1 MSTELPALS
10 LKNWLSKHGGG
21 FNTRVR
27 FSEATSGSRI
37 VASEHIPE
45 DTEIVSCPFD
55 LAITRQHAQLAL
67 GNFLDT
73 SEIICS
79 THWSERQWIST
90 YIIFHWIISDES
102 PPNLKILAHY
112 PYLNTLPCSEKLL
125 TPLHFTSEEMQ
136 LFKGTNLY
144 GATLDRERDWRT
156 EWADCLDKVT
166 QANQDWGKSFTWSVT
181 FSKER
186 YLTAATYLS
195 SRAFPSSLLSPTPS
209 LKHSPLTEPV
219 LLPGIDSLNHA
230 RGQPVSW
237 VVRYPNN
244 VSPDS
249 SLQEPKISLIL
260 HTSATA
266 GDELFNNYG
275 PKPNSELILGYGF
288 SLPQNPDDTILLKI
302 GGIEGHKW
310 EIGRNAIGAES
321 LWKEILG
328 SFIDDPASEP
338 DYEDVLDAS
347 SMLLEMVQALLD
359 RLPVEAIQNS
369 AWIRPEVCT
378 MFRNYVEGQR
388 DILTSLVTF
397 AKNQEHQ
404 AIQLAREAGVE
415 IVFEDD

>member
-1 MSTELPALS
+1 MDRLLRQGHASQSRLGQVLYMVGYILRVYSLS
-10 LKNWLSKHGGG
+10 Q
-21 FNTRVR
+21 F
-27 FSEATSGSRI
+27 
-37 VASEHIPE
+37 
-45 DTEIVSCPFD
+45 
-55 LAITRQHAQLAL
+55 
-67 GNFLDT
+67 
-73 SEIICS
+73 
-79 THWSERQWIST
+79 
-90 YIIFHWIISDES
+90 IFC
-102 PPNLKILAHY
+102 Y
-112 PYLNTLPCSEKLL
+112 
-125 TPLHFTSEEMQ
+125 
-136 LFKGTNLY
+136 
-144 GATLDRERDWRT
+144 DR
-156 EWADCLDKVT
+156 
-166 QANQDWGKSFTWSVT
+166 
-181 FSKER
+181 ER

-237 VVRYPNN
+237 VVRYPDN
-244 VSPDS
+244 VSPSS

-288 SLPQNPDDTILLKI
+288 SLPQNLDDTILLKI

-310 EIGRNAIGAES
+310 EIGRNAIGAEG

-359 RLPVEAIQNS
+359 RLPVEAVQNF
-369 AWIRPEVCT
+369 ALIRPEVST
-378 MFRNYVEGQR
+378 MFRDYVEGMFSEYWEVR
-388 DILTSLVTF
+388 RLMSLIKVNATY
-397 AKNQEHQ
+397 
-404 AIQLAREAGVE
+404 
-415 IVFEDD
+415 

>member
-1 MSTELPALS
+1 MIALFYQFLLDQLLSQKLTS
-10 LKNWLSKHGGG
+10 L
-21 FNTRVR
+21 TRSR
-27 FSEATSGSRI
+27 QATSGSRV
-37 VASEHIPE
+37 VASEDIPE

-73 SEIICS
+73 SEIISS

-90 YIIFHWIISDES
+90 YIIFHWIICDES
-102 PPNLKILAHY
+102 QPNLKILAHY
-112 PYLNTLPCSEKLL
+112 PYLKTLPSSEKLL
-125 TPLHFTSEEMQ
+125 TPLHFTSEEIQ

-156 EWADCLDKVT
+156 EWADCLDRVS
-166 QANQDWGKSFTWSVT
+166 QANQDWGKSFTW
-181 FSKER
+181 ER

-244 VSPDS
+244 VPPDS

-260 HTSATA
+260 HTPAT
-266 GDELFNNYG
+266 GGNELFNNYG

-310 EIGRNAIGAES
+310 EIGRNTIGAES

-369 AWIRPEVCT
+369 ALIRPEVST
-378 MFRNYVEGQR
+378 MFRDYVEGQR

-397 AKNQEHQ
+397 AKNQEDR
-404 AIQLAREAGVE
+404 AIQLARDAGVE